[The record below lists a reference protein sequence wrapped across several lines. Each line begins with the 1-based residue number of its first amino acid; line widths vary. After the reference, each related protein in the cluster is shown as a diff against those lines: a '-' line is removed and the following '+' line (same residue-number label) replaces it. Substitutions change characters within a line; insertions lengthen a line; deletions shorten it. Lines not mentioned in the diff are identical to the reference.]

1 MQKLTRSYSPKSKKV
16 MDPILYNAAMEGNTG
31 DGDFLL
37 ADYLN
42 RDEENGYQV
51 IPKGNTVLHIAALYG
66 QSANKGHQ
74 EVVEVLLR
82 GVDVDGQAV
91 GINKETLMRMTDDG
105 GDTALHKA
113 VRTVCVDTVRLLVEQ
128 DPDFEF
134 PANNAGRHHSIW
146 PRCLVLSTVCLKS

>member
-1 MQKLTRSYSPKSKKV
+1 
-16 MDPILYNAAMEGNTG
+16 MDSILYKAATEGNTG

-51 IPKGNTVLHIAALYG
+51 LLH
-66 QSANKGHQ
+66 
-74 EVVEVLLR
+74 
-82 GVDVDGQAV
+82 GVDVARQAV
-91 GINKETLMRMTDDG
+91 GINKETLMRMTDDS

-113 VRTVCVDTVRLLVEQ
+113 VKTGCVDTVRLLVKQ

-134 PANNAGRHHSIW
+134 PANSSGET
-146 PRCLVLSTVCLKS
+146 L